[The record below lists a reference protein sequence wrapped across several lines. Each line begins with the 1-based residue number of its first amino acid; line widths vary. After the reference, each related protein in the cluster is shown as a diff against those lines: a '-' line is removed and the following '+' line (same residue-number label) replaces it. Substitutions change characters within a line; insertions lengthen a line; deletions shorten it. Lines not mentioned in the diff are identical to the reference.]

1 MSWSSVF
8 VRFGSALFVLPLL
21 LKVYSP
27 VEQSF
32 WFFINT
38 IAGFAMLADSGFG
51 ATLVRAVSYFQAGAS
66 KIPKTRKEYDEK
78 LEIVKDEPNLEK
90 LKDLLTTSFRIY
102 TILTGFLILMLS
114 PLVS

>member
-1 MSWSSVF
+1 MIRRIFDSATMMAWASYF

-21 LKVYSP
+21 LKIYSP

-51 ATLVRAVSYFQAGAS
+51 ATLLRAVAYFKAGADYL
-66 KIPKTRKEYDEK
+66 PRNRKEYDEIDK
-78 LEIVKDEPNLEK
+78 IEEGEP
-90 LKDLLTTSFRIY
+90 
-102 TILTGFLILMLS
+102 
-114 PLVS
+114 